1 MWLNYNNEFKLKP
14 NFLISQNVKLFSSK
28 NDENGDDVPKV
39 PEEKKLKKARKL
51 KVVEQNT
58 EQE

>member
-51 KVVEQNT
+51 KIVE
-58 EQE
+58 